1 MASKDDVVN
10 AINKFHTN
18 FPNDAFLAFDSK
30 SHINFLGN
38 VLLDYHGLRIIK
50 FKKAQLMNN

>member
-1 MASKDDVVN
+1 MATKEDVVN
-10 AINKFHTN
+10 VINKFHTN

-30 SHINFLGN
+30 SSINFLGSI
-38 VLLDYHGLRIIK
+38 LLDYKGLRIIK